1 MMSEPSTN
9 QMHTRTQM
17 YLLLATGWPVMLGLL
32 TLYVPTYIRLANTLW
47 QASENAH
54 GPIILITAL
63 WLIGRRWRV
72 LATPV
77 PEGGGGTWSASLLLG
92 FGLLLYVLGR
102 SQDIYLFEVGSQ
114 LPVLFACAW
123 LFKGWRVAKTLWF
136 PILFLI
142 FLVPLPGFIV
152 DSLTGPL
159 KQQVSSLVADM
170 LYTFGYPIG
179 RSGVVL
185 TMGNY
190 QLLVADA
197 CSGLNS
203 MFSLSAMGLL
213 YAHLRGRR
221 GGLHDGLLIASIL
234 PIAFVANIGRVM
246 ALALIT
252 YHFGDGVG
260 QGFMHD
266 FAAIAEFVMAV
277 LALFAVDY
285 LLVALLAKRMRV
297 RVIHRASL

>member
-1 MMSEPSTN
+1 MHAHTHLQTPS
-9 QMHTRTQM
+9 
-17 YLLLATGWPVMLGLL
+17 LLLATWWPVALGLL
-32 TLYVPTYIRLANTLW
+32 VLYVPTYVNLANTLW
-47 QASENAH
+47 STAENAH
-54 GPIILITAL
+54 GPIILIAAL
-63 WLIGRRWRV
+63 WLIGRRWHV
-72 LATPV
+72 FAVPLPDEGSGTLPAT
-77 PEGGGGTWSASLLLG
+77 LLLA

-102 SQDIYLFEVGSQ
+102 SQELYLFEVGSQ
-114 LPVLFACAW
+114 LPVLFASAW
-123 LFKGWRVAKTLWF
+123 LLKGWRVAKSLWF

-159 KQQVSSLVADM
+159 KQQVSSMVDNI
-170 LYTFGYPIG
+170 LYVFGYPIG

-185 TMGNY
+185 TVGDY

-197 CSGLNS
+197 CSGINS

-234 PIAFVANIGRVM
+234 PIAFAANIGRVT
-246 ALALIT
+246 ALVLIT

-266 FAAIAEFVMAV
+266 FAAITEFVMAV
-277 LALFAVDY
+277 LALFAVDF
-285 LLVALLAKRMRV
+285 LLGRILRGRRHA
-297 RVIHRASL
+297 HP